1 MSRYIVSCHAY
12 RLEHEHLINPLYDIE
27 LRNVEEVGAG
37 KEKLS
42 LYRTNKELVIQV
54 YFEPN
59 FTIEINT

>member
-1 MSRYIVSCHAY
+1 
-12 RLEHEHLINPLYDIE
+12 LEHEHLINPLYDIE